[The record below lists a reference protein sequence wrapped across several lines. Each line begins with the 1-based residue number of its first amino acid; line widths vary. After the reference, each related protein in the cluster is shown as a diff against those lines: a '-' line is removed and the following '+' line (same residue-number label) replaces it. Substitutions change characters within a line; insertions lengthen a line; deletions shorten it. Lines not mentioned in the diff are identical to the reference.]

1 MSKVSEVLTMLERS
15 RALGLSAEVQ
25 ATLDAAIL
33 AELGAKKSA
42 PMAVQLDIFAAQVE
56 PSTPSSSTTS
66 TASTTSSST
75 DAPTPENERAMM
87 NEWKTRESTRLK
99 MLYAEWMWNEPT
111 LRRVGEHLTAAVQ
124 VAGSQRGLA
133 LLLGVTVWI
142 VESYRGGYTVPS
154 VREARIIAG
163 LIRAPENRII
173 ADCEAASARLDELRA
188 AQGLRRAVRRSF
200 SNPPFSGE
208 E

>member
-33 AELGAKKSA
+33 AEMGIQRKSA
-42 PMAVQLDIFAAQVE
+42 PAAVQLDIFAARFE
-56 PSTPSSSTTS
+56 PSTTTS
-66 TASTTSSST
+66 STTSSST
-75 DAPTPENERAMM
+75 DAPTPEERRAAL
-87 NEWKTRESTRLK
+87 EHKKREAVRLR
-99 MLYAEWMWNEPT
+99 MIYAEWMWSDPT
-111 LRRVGEHLTAAVQ
+111 LRQIGEWLSQAVK
-124 VAGSQRGLA
+124 VAGSQRALA
-133 LLLGVTVWI
+133 LLLKVTVSMI
-142 VESYRGGYTVPS
+142 DSYRGGFTMPGA
-154 VREARIIAG
+154 REARIIAG
-163 LIRAPENRII
+163 LIRLPEELVVSMC
-173 ADCEAASARLDELRA
+173 DAAGDHLDELRA

>member
-42 PMAVQLDIFAAQVE
+42 PMAVQLDIFGARFE
-56 PSTPSSSTTS
+56 PSTTSSSTS
-66 TASTTSSST
+66 STTSSST
-75 DAPTPENERAMM
+75 DAPTPEERRAAL
-87 NEWKTRESTRLK
+87 EHKKREAVRLR
-99 MLYAEWMWNEPT
+99 MIYAEWMWSDPT
-111 LRRVGEHLTAAVQ
+111 LRQIGDWLAQAVK
-124 VAGSQRGLA
+124 VAGSQRALA
-133 LLLGVTVWI
+133 LVLKVTVSMI
-142 VESYRGGYTVPS
+142 DSYRGGFTVPGP
-154 VREARIIAG
+154 REARIIAG
-163 LIRAPENRII
+163 LIRLPEELVVSMC
-173 ADCEAASARLDELRA
+173 DAAGDHLDELRA
-188 AQGLRRAVRRSF
+188 AQGLRRSVRRTF

>member
-42 PMAVQLDIFAAQVE
+42 PMAVQLDIFATRVE
-56 PSTPSSSTTS
+56 PSPTSSSTSSTS
-66 TASTTSSST
+66 STTSSST
-75 DAPTPENERAMM
+75 DAPTPEERAAALAH
-87 NEWKTRESTRLK
+87 KKREAVRLR
-99 MLYAEWMWNEPT
+99 MIYAEWMWSDPT
-111 LRRVGEHLTAAVQ
+111 LRQIGEWLAQAVK
-124 VAGSQRGLA
+124 VAGSQRALA
-133 LLLGVTVWI
+133 LLLKVTVSMI
-142 VESYRGGYTVPS
+142 DSYRGGFTVPGA
-154 VREARIIAG
+154 REARIIAG
-163 LIRAPENRII
+163 LIRLPEELVVSMC
-173 ADCEAASARLDELRA
+173 DAAGDHLDELRA

>member
-33 AELGAKKSA
+33 AELIAKKSA
-42 PMAVQLDIFAAQVE
+42 PMAVQLDIFAARVE
-56 PSTPSSSTTS
+56 PSTPSSSS
-66 TASTTSSST
+66 SSTTSSST
-75 DAPTPENERAMM
+75 DAPTPEDRRAALEQKKREAVRLRMM
-87 NEWKTRESTRLK
+87 
-99 MLYAEWMWNEPT
+99 YAEWMWSDPT
-111 LRRVGEHLTAAVQ
+111 LRQIGEWIGQAVK
-124 VAGSQRGLA
+124 VAGSQRALA
-133 LLLGVTVWI
+133 LLLGVTGSI
-142 VESYRGGYTVPS
+142 IESYLGGFSLPGA
-154 VREARIIAG
+154 REARIIAG
-163 LIRAPENRII
+163 LIRLPEELVVSMC
-173 ADCEAASARLDELRA
+173 DAAGDHLDELRA

>member
-42 PMAVQLDIFAAQVE
+42 PMAVQLDIFAARFE
-56 PSTPSSSTTS
+56 P
-66 TASTTSSST
+66 STTSSST
-75 DAPTPENERAMM
+75 DAPTPEERAAALAHKKREAVRLRMM
-87 NEWKTRESTRLK
+87 
-99 MLYAEWMWNEPT
+99 YAEWMWSDPT
-111 LRRVGEHLTAAVQ
+111 LRQIGEWIGQAVK
-124 VAGSQRGLA
+124 VAGSQRALA
-133 LLLGVTVWI
+133 LLLGVTGSI
-142 VESYRGGYTVPS
+142 IESYLGGFTMPGA
-154 VREARIIAG
+154 REARIIAG
-163 LIRAPENRII
+163 LIRLPEELVVSMC
-173 ADCEAASARLDELRA
+173 DAAGDHLDELRA

>member
-25 ATLDAAIL
+25 ATIDAAIL

-42 PMAVQLDIFAAQVE
+42 PMAVQLDIFAARFE
-56 PSTPSSSTTS
+56 PSTTSSSTS
-66 TASTTSSST
+66 STTSSST
-75 DAPTPENERAMM
+75 DAPTPEERAAALAHKKREAVRLRMM
-87 NEWKTRESTRLK
+87 
-99 MLYAEWMWNEPT
+99 YAEWMWSDPT
-111 LRRVGEHLTAAVQ
+111 LRQIGEWIGQAVK
-124 VAGSQRGLA
+124 VAGSQRALA
-133 LLLGVTVWI
+133 LLLGVTGSI
-142 VESYRGGYTVPS
+142 IESYLGGFTMPGA
-154 VREARIIAG
+154 REARIIAG
-163 LIRAPENRII
+163 LIRLPEELVVSMC
-173 ADCEAASARLDELRA
+173 DAAGDHLDELRA

>member
-33 AELGAKKSA
+33 AEMGIQRKSA
-42 PMAVQLDIFAAQVE
+42 PMAVQLDIFAARFE
-56 PSTPSSSTTS
+56 PSTTSSSTS
-66 TASTTSSST
+66 STTSSST
-75 DAPTPENERAMM
+75 DAPTPEERAAALAHKKREAVRLRMM
-87 NEWKTRESTRLK
+87 
-99 MLYAEWMWNEPT
+99 YAEWMWSDPT
-111 LRRVGEHLTAAVQ
+111 LRQIGEWIGQAVK
-124 VAGSQRGLA
+124 VAGSQRALA
-133 LLLGVTVWI
+133 LLLGVTGSI
-142 VESYRGGYTVPS
+142 IESYLGGFTMPGA
-154 VREARIIAG
+154 REARIIAG
-163 LIRAPENRII
+163 LIRLPEELVVSMC
-173 ADCEAASARLDELRA
+173 DAAGDHLDELRA

>member
-33 AELGAKKSA
+33 AEMGIQRKSA
-42 PMAVQLDIFAAQVE
+42 PAAVQLDIFATRVE
-56 PSTPSSSTTS
+56 S
-66 TASTTSSST
+66 STTSSST
-75 DAPTPENERAMM
+75 DAPTPEERRAALEQKKREAVRLRMM
-87 NEWKTRESTRLK
+87 
-99 MLYAEWMWNEPT
+99 YAEWMWSDPT
-111 LRRVGEHLTAAVQ
+111 LRQIGEWLAQAVK
-124 VAGSQRGLA
+124 VAGSQRALA
-133 LLLGVTVWI
+133 LLLKVTVSMI
-142 VESYRGGYTVPS
+142 DSYRGGFTVPGA
-154 VREARIIAG
+154 REARIIAG
-163 LIRAPENRII
+163 LIRLPEELVVSMC
-173 ADCEAASARLDELRA
+173 DAAGDHLDELRA

>member
-33 AELGAKKSA
+33 AEMGIQRKSA
-42 PMAVQLDIFAAQVE
+42 PAAVQLDIFATRVE
-56 PSTPSSSTTS
+56 P
-66 TASTTSSST
+66 STTSSST
-75 DAPTPENERAMM
+75 DAPTPEERRAALEQKKREAVRLRMM
-87 NEWKTRESTRLK
+87 
-99 MLYAEWMWNEPT
+99 YAEWMWSDPT
-111 LRRVGEHLTAAVQ
+111 LRQIGEWLAQAVK
-124 VAGSQRGLA
+124 VAGSQRALA
-133 LLLGVTVWI
+133 LLLKVTVSMI
-142 VESYRGGYTVPS
+142 DSYRGGFTVPGA
-154 VREARIIAG
+154 REARIIAG
-163 LIRAPENRII
+163 LIRLPEELVVSMC
-173 ADCEAASARLDELRA
+173 DAAGDHLDELRA

>member
-1 MSKVSEVLTMLERS
+1 MLERS

-42 PMAVQLDIFAAQVE
+42 PMAVQLDIFAARFE
-56 PSTPSSSTTS
+56 P
-66 TASTTSSST
+66 STTSSST
-75 DAPTPENERAMM
+75 DAPTPEERAAALAHKKREAVRLRMM
-87 NEWKTRESTRLK
+87 
-99 MLYAEWMWNEPT
+99 YAEWMWSDPT
-111 LRRVGEHLTAAVQ
+111 LRQIGEWLAQAVK
-124 VAGSQRGLA
+124 VAGSQRALA
-133 LLLGVTVWI
+133 LLLKVTVSMI
-142 VESYRGGYTVPS
+142 DSYRGGFTVPGP
-154 VREARIIAG
+154 REARIIAG
-163 LIRAPENRII
+163 LIRLPE
-173 ADCEAASARLDELRA
+173 DLVVSMCDAAGDHLDELRA

>member
-33 AELGAKKSA
+33 AEMGIQRKSA
-42 PMAVQLDIFAAQVE
+42 PAAVQLDIFAARFE
-56 PSTPSSSTTS
+56 P
-66 TASTTSSST
+66 STTSSST
-75 DAPTPENERAMM
+75 DAPTPEERRAAL
-87 NEWKTRESTRLK
+87 EHKKREAVRLR
-99 MLYAEWMWNEPT
+99 MIYAEWMWSDPT
-111 LRRVGEHLTAAVQ
+111 LRQIGEWLAQAVK
-124 VAGSQRGLA
+124 VAGSQRALA
-133 LLLGVTVWI
+133 LLLKVTVSMI
-142 VESYRGGYTVPS
+142 DSYRGGFTVPGA
-154 VREARIIAG
+154 REARIIAG
-163 LIRAPENRII
+163 LIRLPEELVVSMC
-173 ADCEAASARLDELRA
+173 DAAGDHLDELRA

>member
-33 AELGAKKSA
+33 AEMGIQRKSA
-42 PMAVQLDIFAAQVE
+42 PAAVQLDIFAARFE
-56 PSTPSSSTTS
+56 PSTTSSSTS
-66 TASTTSSST
+66 STTSSST
-75 DAPTPENERAMM
+75 DAPTPEERRAALEHKKREAVRLRMM
-87 NEWKTRESTRLK
+87 
-99 MLYAEWMWNEPT
+99 YAEWMWSDPT
-111 LRRVGEHLTAAVQ
+111 LRQIGEWIGQAVK
-124 VAGSQRGLA
+124 VAGSQRALA
-133 LLLGVTVWI
+133 LLLGVTGSI
-142 VESYRGGYTVPS
+142 IESYLGGFTMPGA
-154 VREARIIAG
+154 REARIIAG
-163 LIRAPENRII
+163 LIRLPEELVVSMC
-173 ADCEAASARLDELRA
+173 DAALDHLDELRA

>member
-42 PMAVQLDIFAAQVE
+42 PMAVQLDIFAARFE
-56 PSTPSSSTTS
+56 PSTTSSSTS
-66 TASTTSSST
+66 STTSSST
-75 DAPTPENERAMM
+75 DAPTPEERAAALAHKKREAVRLRMM
-87 NEWKTRESTRLK
+87 
-99 MLYAEWMWNEPT
+99 YAEWMWSDPT
-111 LRRVGEHLTAAVQ
+111 LRQIGEWIGQAVK
-124 VAGSQRGLA
+124 VAGSQRALA
-133 LLLGVTVWI
+133 LLLGVTGSI
-142 VESYRGGYTVPS
+142 IESYLGGFTMPGA
-154 VREARIIAG
+154 REARIIAG
-163 LIRAPENRII
+163 LIRLPEELVVSMC
-173 ADCEAASARLDELRA
+173 DAAGDHLDELRA
-188 AQGLRRAVRRSF
+188 AQGLRRAVRRTF

>member
-42 PMAVQLDIFAAQVE
+42 PMAVQLDIFAARFE
-56 PSTPSSSTTS
+56 PSTTSSSTS
-66 TASTTSSST
+66 STTSSST
-75 DAPTPENERAMM
+75 DAPTPEERAAALAHKKREAVRLRMM
-87 NEWKTRESTRLK
+87 
-99 MLYAEWMWNEPT
+99 YAEWMWSDPT
-111 LRRVGEHLTAAVQ
+111 LRQIGEWIGQAVKA
-124 VAGSQRGLA
+124 AGSQRALA
-133 LLLGVTVWI
+133 LLLGVTGSI
-142 VESYRGGYTVPS
+142 IESYLGGFTMPGA
-154 VREARIIAG
+154 REARIIAG
-163 LIRAPENRII
+163 LIRLPEELVVSMC
-173 ADCEAASARLDELRA
+173 DAAGDHLDELRA

>member
-33 AELGAKKSA
+33 AEMGIQRKSA
-42 PMAVQLDIFAAQVE
+42 PAAVQLDIFATRVE
-56 PSTPSSSTTS
+56 P
-66 TASTTSSST
+66 STTSSST
-75 DAPTPENERAMM
+75 DAPTPEERRAALEQKKREAVRLRMM
-87 NEWKTRESTRLK
+87 
-99 MLYAEWMWNEPT
+99 YAEWMWSDPT
-111 LRRVGEHLTAAVQ
+111 LRQIGEWLAQSVK
-124 VAGSQRGLA
+124 VAGSQRALA
-133 LLLGVTVWI
+133 LLLKVTVSMI
-142 VESYRGGYTVPS
+142 DSYRGGFTVPGA
-154 VREARIIAG
+154 REARIIAG
-163 LIRAPENRII
+163 LIRLPEELVVSMC
-173 ADCEAASARLDELRA
+173 DAAGDHLDELRA